1 MFAPPGPSS
10 YGVYGGDGTV
20 SGLVDPHGGTTGEG
34 FSADIG
40 SRIGEGISAGYSD
53 FSVDSAGNVHGTRG
67 DGRGGKETSIIGDP
81 NSAFGQAVGL
91 ASGLLGFV
99 NPVFSLFNLG
109 RDAIS
114 IAQGKNPYSGVM
126 DAASGLFDG
135 VSFGDG
141 STPVGSE
148 GRKGGPSFTF
158 SSEQAPIRPEMAPPI
173 DQLGIVNSQRFQ
185 VDGKDLTGTVLPIEK
200 IETSAGNR
208 FRTEGKVFLT
218 LEEADAHRNA
228 VFARA
233 NSPQENIESK
243 KVDSASGLGFTPD
256 ISGYETTQPGIPLT
270 PAERQAA
277 LNIFKQSIT
286 DHQANVAPIAQALG
300 ATSLL

>member
-1 MFAPPGPSS
+1 MFAPAPPSLPDG
-10 YGVYGGDGTV
+10 GVHGSIAEQGNATASDIGGMIRDAINQKATNISIRDGTV
-20 SGLVDPHGGTTGEG
+20 YGDVADPRTGVKQ
-34 FSADIG
+34 
-40 SRIGEGISAGYSD
+40 SRV
-53 FSVDSAGNVHGTRG
+53 FGN
-67 DGRGGKETSIIGDP
+67 P
-81 NSAFGQAVGL
+81 NSALGQAVGF

-109 RDAIS
+109 KDAIS

-148 GRKGGPSFTF
+148 GREGGPSFTF

-200 IETSAGNR
+200 IETPAGNR

-243 KVDSASGLGFTPD
+243 KVGSASGLGFTPD

-286 DHQANVAPIAQALG
+286 DHQVNVAPIAQALG

>member
-1 MFAPPGPSS
+1 MFAPAPPSLPDG
-10 YGVYGGDGTV
+10 GVHGSIGNQGNATASDIGGMVRDAINQNATNISIRDGTV
-20 SGLVDPHGGTTGEG
+20 YGDVVDARTGAKQSKV
-34 FSADIG
+34 F
-40 SRIGEGISAGYSD
+40 
-53 FSVDSAGNVHGTRG
+53 GN
-67 DGRGGKETSIIGDP
+67 P
-81 NSAFGQAVGL
+81 NSALGQAVGF

-109 RDAIS
+109 KDAIS

-141 STPVGSE
+141 STPVGNE
-148 GRKGGPSFTF
+148 GREGGPSFTF
-158 SSEQAPIRPEMAPPI
+158 SSERAPIRPEMAPPV

-200 IETSAGNR
+200 IETQAGNR

-233 NSPQENIESK
+233 NQENIESK